1 MGALLS
7 SESISLSDNIHD
19 TFKKCKVYFM
29 VKYLLPIIRLL
40 SKCLMVMI
48 ACLVVWV
55 EHGDELSLE
64 YAGSYALKGDLVRYS
79 SISCLSYSL
88 IINCDV

>member
-7 SESISLSDNIHD
+7 SENISLSDNIND
-19 TFKKCKVYFM
+19 IFKKCKVSFM
-29 VKYLLPIIRLL
+29 VKCLLPIIRLL
-40 SKCLMVMI
+40 SKCLVVMNSL
-48 ACLVVWV
+48 AVWV

-79 SISCLSYSL
+79 SIYCLNNSR
-88 IINCDV
+88 INSDV